1 MSTLQKKNLRR
12 LASTTPMLMHSV
24 SPDDDFIA
32 HYGILGMKW
41 GIRRYQNAD
50 GSLTPAGKKRYSS
63 GEGEEKRD
71 TGLGKGGRSDSKK
84 GSIAVPLAVA
94 GATLYGLG
102 AKKAFDESKTSKNGD
117 SGKKGDKSKETKEM
131 NKALNKEFE
140 SIRQYRNAGRDNTN
154 QIVNRYNTRRTLS
167 QKEMDSMSDADL
179 QKLVNRLNLETNY
192 SRLTQEPAEADKV
205 DVGLQRV
212 QAIVGIVGS
221 TVTIGAGVYKLSEKM
236 RNRKAS

>member
-1 MSTLQKKNLRR
+1 MTRMPTNNI
-12 LASTTPMLMHSV
+12 P
-24 SPDDDFIA
+24 PDDDFIA

-63 GEGEEKRD
+63 GEGEPKRD
-71 TGLGKGGRSDSKK
+71 TGLGAGTRSGGKK
-84 GSIAVPLAVA
+84 AGIGIPLAVA

-102 AKKAFDESKTSKNGD
+102 AKKAFDETKVSKNGD
-117 SGKKGDKSKETKEM
+117 SGKKGDKSKEKETKEI

-140 SIRQYRNAGRDNTN
+140 SIRQYRNAGRDNSN

-167 QKEMDSMSDADL
+167 QKEMDAMSDSDL

-192 SRLTQEPAEADKV
+192 SRLTQEPAEADRV
-205 DVGLQRV
+205 DVGLQRT
-212 QAIVGIVGS
+212 QAILGIIGS
-221 TVTIGAGVYKLSEKM
+221 TVTIGAGAYKISEKF
-236 RNRKAS
+236 RNRKAG